1 MKQLPVYLT
10 MILLLI
16 SLLGTACAVP
26 PTVPTVTTTSPA
38 TTATSTKATP
48 VKIKVATDATWPP
61 FESVNVKTMAVE
73 GFDIDLLNAVAAKE
87 GLAVEFSNVNF
98 NTLLA
103 DMAQC
108 KYDAAISSITITAER
123 KRNMFFSDPYF
134 AAGQMVTVR
143 QDNTDINS
151 KNNLYLKRVGV
162 QTGSTGATELEK
174 IAGVIVKPYDD
185 IDQAFQ
191 DLISNKLDAVVADNP
206 LATVYVGKNPD
217 KLKTVGIVFTEEYY
231 GIAVCNKNKSLLDK
245 INNGLKLVKND
256 GTVDNLIKKWFY
268 SQQ

>member
-10 MILLLI
+10 MILLI
-16 SLLGTACAVP
+16 VSLLAAACAVP
-26 PTVPTVTTTSPA
+26 TTVPPATTTSPV
-38 TTATSTKATP
+38 TTATSTKTGAI
-48 VKIKVATDATWPP
+48 KIKVATDATWPP
-61 FESVNVKTMAVE
+61 FESINTKSMAVE
-73 GFDIDLLNAVAAKE
+73 GFDIDLLNAVAARE
-87 GLAVEFSNVNF
+87 GLVVEFSNVNF

-123 KRNMFFSDPYF
+123 KRTMFFSDPYF
-134 AAGQMVTVR
+134 AAGQMVTVSSN
-143 QDNTDINS
+143 NTDIKS

-162 QTGSTGATELEK
+162 QSGSTGATELEK
-174 IAGVIVKPYDD
+174 IPGVIVKPYDD
-185 IDQAFQ
+185 IDQAFL
-191 DLISNKLDAVVADNP
+191 DLISAKLDAVVADNP
-206 LATVYVGKNPD
+206 LATVYVGKNPG

-268 SQQ
+268 SQ